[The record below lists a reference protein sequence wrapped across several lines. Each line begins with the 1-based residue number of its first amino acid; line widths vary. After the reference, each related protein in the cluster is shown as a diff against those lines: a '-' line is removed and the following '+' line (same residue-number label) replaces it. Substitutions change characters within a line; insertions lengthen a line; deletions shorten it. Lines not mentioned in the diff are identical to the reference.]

1 MSGFGERLSQRQ
13 KAFKKGVDAD
23 DARRKR
29 EDAAVQL
36 RKQTRDE
43 ALMKKRMVNDIPAAG
58 QTTDP
63 MALAQM
69 GERMATVPSNCAV
82 EQIPALSQALLSDD
96 PQAQFNATQQFR
108 KLLSIEQNPPISE
121 VINAGVVPR
130 FVQFLKEINRP
141 DLQFE
146 AAWVLTNIASGN
158 ADQTRVVVEQ
168 GALPI
173 FVQLLQGPLSFLQ
186 PPLEQER
193 QALQNTAL
201 SWLDV
206 ATETEHSEIDF
217 GHRSNL
223 AAMALSNEEVW
234 MLQRLSACLHEA
246 DMQLMQDLAELHR
259 RHLQELRVLYDQK
272 IQSLL
277 DQGWTLQAKGLAAVA
292 SRHLRHRQQVQ
303 DQQRQQQQLLC
314 VQRAKFREAQTRRA
328 GPGPGATSAPQ
339 GSTLPAWQ
347 GGQAGPALPVLR
359 LCSGEVRCPPGCI
372 GKTPP
377 EDPILGRSPND
388 DVREQAVWA
397 LGNIAGD
404 SPNFRDLVL
413 QSGGLHPVMTVL
425 RESEKTSMMRNATWT
440 LSNLC
445 RGKPPPPFEWVSP
458 ALGTLA
464 NLIYSCDCE
473 VLTDAC
479 WALSYLSDGPNER
492 ITAVI
497 QAGVCRRLVELLL
510 HTSPLVQTPALRAV
524 GNIVT
529 GDDNQTQVILQS
541 GALPSLLKLLS
552 HAKKAIRK
560 ESCWTISNI
569 TAGNREQIQE
579 VINNGLLP
587 PVIHLLQTADF
598 DIKKEAA
605 WAISNA
611 TSGGSPQQ
619 VEYLVEMQCIKP
631 LVDLLV
637 VSDAKIIGV
646 ALEALE
652 NILKVGKDKQQK
664 LGMAENPFAAKI
676 EQADGLPKIENLQED
691 PNEEVYQKAMKI
703 LEKYFPLEDED
714 AEIGEDVSNPQQ
726 FQFGAQVPTGG
737 FSFGS

>member
-1 MSGFGERLSQRQ
+1 MSGIADRLSQRQ
-13 KAFKKGVDAD
+13 QGFKKGIDAE

-43 ALMKKRMVNDIPAAG
+43 ALLKKRMVNELPAG
-58 QTTDP
+58 QLP
-63 MALAQM
+63 MAGLGGGEVAMQTTTPSGVPLEQLPMLIQM
-69 GERMATVPSNCAV
+69 LMTEEPV
-82 EQIPALSQALLSDD
+82 
-96 PQAQFNATQQFR
+96 AQFNSTQQFR
-108 KLLSIEQNPPISE
+108 KLLSIEQNPPIQE
-121 VINAGVVPR
+121 VIQSGVVPR
-130 FVQFLKEINRP
+130 FVQFLKVVSRP

-146 AAWVLTNIASGN
+146 AAWVLTNIASGT
-158 ADQTRVVVEQ
+158 AEQTKVVVEH

-173 FVQLLQGPLSFLQ
+173 FVELLQ
-186 PPLEQER
+186 
-193 QALQNTAL
+193 
-201 SWLDV
+201 
-206 ATETEHSEIDF
+206 
-217 GHRSNL
+217 
-223 AAMALSNEEVW
+223 
-234 MLQRLSACLHEA
+234 
-246 DMQLMQDLAELHR
+246 
-259 RHLQELRVLYDQK
+259 
-272 IQSLL
+272 
-277 DQGWTLQAKGLAAVA
+277 
-292 SRHLRHRQQVQ
+292 
-303 DQQRQQQQLLC
+303 
-314 VQRAKFREAQTRRA
+314 
-328 GPGPGATSAPQ
+328 
-339 GSTLPAWQ
+339 
-347 GGQAGPALPVLR
+347 
-359 LCSGEVRCPPGCI
+359 
-372 GKTPP
+372 
-377 EDPILGRSPND
+377 SPND

-413 QSGGLHPVMTVL
+413 QSGGLNPVMTVL

-464 NLIYSCDCE
+464 NLIYSTDVE

-479 WALSYLSDGPNER
+479 WALSYLSDGPNDR
-492 ITAVI
+492 VQAVI
-497 QAGVCRRLVELLL
+497 KAGVCRRLVELLL

-529 GDDNQTQVILQS
+529 GDDPQTQVVLQS

-579 VINNGLLP
+579 VINNGLIV
-587 PVIHLLQTADF
+587 PVIGLLQTGDF

-619 VEYLVEMQCIKP
+619 VEHLVECGCIKP
-631 LVDLLV
+631 MVDLLS

-652 NILKVGKDKQQK
+652 NILKIGKQKQQE
-664 LGMAENPFAAKI
+664 LGLQENPTATLI
-676 EQADGLPKIENLQED
+676 EQAEGTVKIEALQHD
-691 PNEEVYQKAMKI
+691 PNEDVYKKAMGI
-703 LEKYFPLEDED
+703 LEHYFPLDDDD
-714 AEIGEDVSNPQQ
+714 ADIGDDGAGNAMNAG
-726 FQFGAQVPTGG
+726 FFGAQVPQGG
-737 FSFGS
+737 FAFGT

>member
-13 KAFKKGVDAD
+13 KNFKKGVDAD

-43 ALMKKRMVNDIPAAG
+43 ALQKKRMVNEVPPG
-58 QTTDP
+58 QLPDP
-63 MALAQM
+63 MAAMAAMGAPQTQTGMTGLA
-69 GERMATVPSNCAV
+69 SNCAL
-82 EQIPALSQALLSDD
+82 EQIPALSQAIMTDD

-108 KLLSIEQNPPISE
+108 KLLSIEQNPPIQE
-121 VINAGVVPR
+121 VIHAGVVPR

-173 FVQLLQGPLSFLQ
+173 FVQLLQ
-186 PPLEQER
+186 
-193 QALQNTAL
+193 
-201 SWLDV
+201 
-206 ATETEHSEIDF
+206 
-217 GHRSNL
+217 
-223 AAMALSNEEVW
+223 
-234 MLQRLSACLHEA
+234 
-246 DMQLMQDLAELHR
+246 
-259 RHLQELRVLYDQK
+259 
-272 IQSLL
+272 
-277 DQGWTLQAKGLAAVA
+277 
-292 SRHLRHRQQVQ
+292 
-303 DQQRQQQQLLC
+303 
-314 VQRAKFREAQTRRA
+314 
-328 GPGPGATSAPQ
+328 
-339 GSTLPAWQ
+339 
-347 GGQAGPALPVLR
+347 
-359 LCSGEVRCPPGCI
+359 
-372 GKTPP
+372 
-377 EDPILGRSPND
+377 SPND

-413 QSGGLHPVMTVL
+413 QSGGLNPVMTVL

-458 ALGTLA
+458 ALGSLA
-464 NLIYSCDCE
+464 NLIYSTDVE

-497 QAGVCRRLVELLL
+497 QSGVCRRLVELLL

-524 GNIVT
+524 GNIAT
-529 GDDNQTQVILQS
+529 GDDHQTQVILQS
-541 GALPSLLKLLS
+541 GALPSLHKLLS

-579 VINNGLLP
+579 VINNGLIP

-619 VEYLVEMQCIKP
+619 VEYLVENNCIQP
-631 LVDLLV
+631 LVDLLS

-652 NILKVGKDKQQK
+652 NLLKVGKNKQQENG
-664 LGMAENPFAAKI
+664 LADNPVATRVEQAEGLQKI
-676 EQADGLPKIENLQED
+676 EALQED
-691 PNEEVYQKAMKI
+691 PNEDVYSKAMKL
-703 LEKYFPLEDED
+703 LENYFPLEDED
-714 AEIGEDVSNPQQ
+714 ADIGEDAGANQ